1 MLFNGYNLTAGADD
15 IDWDGVKWS
24 LVNHFIPFTELE
36 VGAPDRF
43 ESDFMVQFLDGKT
56 LSSEAVAVLDC
67 GREIWKSYF
76 SYVDIR
82 AVREAYKLNRPDVG
96 WYQIRKALRER
107 AKSSHNVPVSFA
119 SFENSYKELSE
130 KLRMNVYELGFLRK

>member
-1 MLFNGYNLTAGADD
+1 M
-15 IDWDGVKWS
+15 
-24 LVNHFIPFTELE
+24 
-36 VGAPDRF
+36 
-43 ESDFMVQFLDGKT
+43 
-56 LSSEAVAVLDC
+56 DC